1 MVTAEI
7 RIIDDYGNIIGT
19 YNHRPDSISY
29 SGITTS
35 YEFNFMFV
43 TLDEE
48 RRLSNGKNSTS
59 DL

>member
-1 MVTAEI
+1 MVYAEI
-7 RIIDDYGNIIGT
+7 RIIDDNGNITGI
-19 YNHRPDSISY
+19 YNQVPARISY

-35 YEFNFMFV
+35 YEFSFMFV

-48 RRLSNGKNSTS
+48 RRPSNGENSKT